1 MNNSVSRI
9 VVIETRLNT
18 DSDLVTYLKE
28 SVSIYSLIYRKI
40 WYEMIKSDFSN
51 KYNSLTEFKQHCR
64 DIYDVCGRV
73 INSIV
78 NEISGKKQAYI
89 ELKKTEL
96 KAVEQKIK
104 KLHYQIKKCIDY
116 IENNKPTVTKNYA
129 TSHQLYLYRK
139 SKRRLFKLQ
148 KKLNKCNFCKQNLKY
163 IIDNQIY
170 KICFGS
176 KKQFNKQFHLELNHY
191 NTHEKWYNDFV
202 KHRDKNM
209 YFLGAKNET
218 KGNQLVQLTY
228 NLDSDTFDLQLRKIN
243 KPFKGETNK
252 YITYSGLTFNYR
264 KSELIQLLTNQ
275 TLNVNTQPLTYRFI
289 RRMNKWY
296 LQVIFESRFEETE
309 YVTSKFNGVIGLDYN
324 DGFIQLSETD
334 KSGNLIH
341 LQKYN
346 LKFHGCGNKA
356 KTEVEQTLHTITKYA
371 VKVGKDIVIEDLDFK
386 KTKSKQFKAE
396 SEKGKDYNRM
406 LHRFDYSRYKQKLKD
421 ITFNQKVFLALVSPK
436 NTSKIG
442 KQKYSNLRKLT
453 VHQAASYVIARRYQG
468 FTDNLKLA

>member
-1 MNNSVSRI
+1 MVSRV
-9 VVIETRLNT
+9 VVIETRLES
-18 DSDLVTYLKE
+18 DSDLVNYLKN
-28 SVSIYSLIYRKI
+28 SINMYSLIYRKI
-40 WYEMIKSDFSN
+40 WYEMIKADFN
-51 KYNSLTEFKQHCR
+51 FKYKNLDEFQKHCR
-64 DIYDVCGRV
+64 NTYDLHSRT

-78 NEISGKKQAYI
+78 HEIIAKKSAYM

-96 KAVEQKIK
+96 RTITQKIK
-104 KLHYQIKKCIDY
+104 ELHYQIEKCIEF
-116 IENNKPTVTKNYA
+116 IEKNKPIVTLNYA

-148 KKLNKCNFCKQNLKY
+148 KKLNKYNFCKQNLEY
-163 IIDNQIY
+163 IINNQIY

-191 NTHEKWYNDFV
+191 TTHEKWYNDFV

-209 YFLGAKNET
+209 YFLGAKNESM
-218 KGNQLVQLTY
+218 GNMMIQLSY
-228 NLDSDTFDLQLRKIN
+228 NSISDTFDLQLRKIN
-243 KPFKGETNK
+243 KPYNGEANK
-252 YITYSGLTFNYR
+252 YISYSGLSFKYR

-275 TLNVNTQPLTYRFI
+275 TLNVDVQPLTYRFI

-334 KSGNLIH
+334 RSGNLIH
-341 LQKYN
+341 LQKYD

-356 KTEVEQTLHTITKYA
+356 KTEIEQTLHTITKYA

-396 SEKGKDYNRM
+396 SEKGKNYNRM

-421 ITFNQKVFLALVSPK
+421 ITFNQKVFLALVSPR

-442 KQKYSNLRKLT
+442 KQKYSKLKKLT
-453 VHQAASYVIARRYQG
+453 IHQAASYVIARRYQG
-468 FTDNLKLA
+468 FKDNFKLA

>member
-1 MNNSVSRI
+1 M
-9 VVIETRLNT
+9 
-18 DSDLVTYLKE
+18 
-28 SVSIYSLIYRKI
+28 YSLIYRKI
-40 WYEMIKSDFSN
+40 WYEMIKSDFN
-51 KYNSLTEFKQHCR
+51 IKYKNLAEFQKHCRNSYDLHSRTINSLVHE
-64 DIYDVCGRV
+64 V
-73 INSIV
+73 IA
-78 NEISGKKQAYI
+78 KKNAYM

-96 KAVEQKIK
+96 KTVNQKIK
-104 KLHYQIKKCIDY
+104 ELHSQIEKCIDY
-116 IENNKPTVTKNYA
+116 IEKNKHTITKNCA

-148 KKLNKCNFCKQNLKY
+148 KKLNKCNFRKQNLEY
-163 IIDNQIY
+163 MINNQIY

-176 KKQFNKQFHLELNHY
+176 KKQFNKQFHLDLNHY
-191 NTHEKWYNDFV
+191 NTHEKWYNEFI
-202 KHRDKNM
+202 KHRDKTM
-209 YFLGAKNET
+209 YFLGSKNESM
-218 KGNQLVQLTY
+218 GNLMIQLSY
-228 NLDSDTFDLQLRKIN
+228 NSVSDTFDLQLRKIN

-252 YITYSGLTFNYR
+252 YINYSGLTFKYR
-264 KSELIQLLTNQ
+264 KIELIQLLSNQ
-275 TLNVNTQPLTYRFI
+275 TLNVDTQPLTYRFI

-341 LQKYN
+341 LQKYD

-356 KTEVEQTLHTITKYA
+356 KTEIEQTLHTITKYA
-371 VKVGKDIVIEDLDFK
+371 TKVGKDIVIEDLDFK
-386 KTKSKQFKAE
+386 KTKSKQSKAE
-396 SEKGKDYNRM
+396 SKKGKDYNRM

-421 ITFNQKVFLALVSPK
+421 ITFNQKVFLAFVSPR

-442 KQKYSNLRKLT
+442 KQKYSNLKKLT

-468 FTDNLKLA
+468 FKDNLKLA

>member
-1 MNNSVSRI
+1 MISRV
-9 VVIETRLNT
+9 VVIETRLN
-18 DSDLVTYLKE
+18 SNSELVTYLKN
-28 SVSIYSLIYRKI
+28 SINLYSLIYRKI
-40 WYEMIKSDFSN
+40 WYEMIKSDFN
-51 KYNSLTEFKQHCR
+51 IKYKNISEFQKHCR
-64 DIYDVCGRV
+64 NTYDLHSRT

-78 NEISGKKQAYI
+78 HEIVAKKNAYM

-96 KAVEQKIK
+96 KTVNQKIK
-104 KLHYQIKKCIDY
+104 ELHYQIKKCIDY
-116 IENNKPTVTKNYA
+116 IEKNKPTVTKNHA

-139 SKRRLFKLQ
+139 SKRRLFRLQ
-148 KKLNKCNFCKQNLKY
+148 KKLNKCNFCKQSLEY

-176 KKQFNKQFHLELNHY
+176 KKQFNKQFHLNLNHY
-191 NTHEKWYNDFV
+191 NTHEKWYNDFI

-209 YFLGAKNET
+209 YFLGSKNESM
-218 KGNQLVQLTY
+218 GNLMIQLSY
-228 NLDSDTFDLQLRKIN
+228 NSVSDTFDLQLRKIN
-243 KPFKGETNK
+243 KPFKSETNK
-252 YITYSGLTFNYR
+252 YITYSGLTFKYR
-264 KSELIQLLTNQ
+264 KAELIQLLTNQ
-275 TLNVNTQPLTYRFI
+275 TLNVDTQPLTYRFI

-341 LQKYN
+341 LQKYD
-346 LKFHGCGNKA
+346 LKFHGCGNQA
-356 KTEVEQTLHTITKYA
+356 KTEIEQTLHTITKYA

-406 LHRFDYSRYKQKLKD
+406 LHRFDYSRYKQKIKD
-421 ITFNQKVFLALVSPK
+421 ITFNQKVFLALVSPR

-468 FTDNLKLA
+468 FKDNLKLA